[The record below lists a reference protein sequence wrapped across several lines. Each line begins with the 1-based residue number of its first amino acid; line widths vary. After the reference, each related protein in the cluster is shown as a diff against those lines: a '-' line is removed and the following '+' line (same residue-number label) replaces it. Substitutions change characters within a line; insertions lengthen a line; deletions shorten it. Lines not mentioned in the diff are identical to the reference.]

1 MTTPEPPSTPEPT
14 PPPPQAPPIAP
25 DYSAPPPAYGAPPPG
40 YGAPPP
46 GYPAGA
52 YGVPAVAYPAN
63 LSSAGKRFGA
73 FLLEIVLAIV
83 TLGIGW
89 IIWDLIAWKDGQSP
103 AKKVLHMRILN
114 AQTGQ
119 PLTWGESFVRNFLCY
134 GLIGAIPLL
143 GALYRIVGACFV
155 FNDDRRALWDR
166 MVNSVVVDENP
177 T

>member
-1 MTTPEPPSTPEPT
+1 MTTPEPPSMPEPT
-14 PPPPQAPPIAP
+14 PPPQAPPVAP
-25 DYSAPPPAYGAPPPG
+25 DYAT
-40 YGAPPP
+40 APPP
-46 GYPAGA
+46 GYPAAPPGYPA
-52 YGVPAVAYPAN
+52 STGGYGVAPAVAYPPN

-73 FLLEIVLAIV
+73 FLLEIPLAIV

-143 GALYRIVGACFV
+143 GLLYRIVGACYV
-155 FNDDRRALWDR
+155 FNPDRRALWDR
-166 MVNSVVVDENP
+166 MVNTVVVDEYP
-177 T
+177 S